1 MMATLKVPVRAT
13 VYVVVVA
20 DDEIVEDVMAALEAR
35 NGDSGAALVAG
46 VTLVRQL
53 SDLDEVG

>member
-1 MMATLKVPVRAT
+1 MRAT

>member
-1 MMATLKVPVRAT
+1 MATLKVPVRAT